1 MTTINSVLSC
11 PGRNIESL
19 LRRITNFSK
28 YYQSINK
35 SHIQCY
41 RERNYERTI

>member
-41 RERNYERTI
+41 RESNYERSI